1 MQKEILFDEL
11 TARDMAERLRMR
23 AEIDAYLNTVCLT
36 VARMNGCAPTDRVM
50 LNASG
55 TGIIVAPPAP
65 PKGRE
70 EVVESEMPADGGD
83 GEKPAFA
90 KASAGKK

>member
-1 MQKEILFDEL
+1 MKEIFFDEL

-23 AEIDAYLNTVCLT
+23 AEIDAYLNAVCLT

-50 LNASG
+50 LNAAG
-55 TGIIVAPPAP
+55 TGIIVSTASPA
-65 PKGRE
+65 E
-70 EVVESEMPADGGD
+70 GGD